1 MRTFKIPRAPFGD
14 EKIYAKSKVTFEPG
28 VTVLVGCN
36 GVGKTT
42 MLRLIERELKNA
54 ELPCLYYD
62 NLTEGGQNA
71 RSKAAFYEDFN
82 FVGLSMCSSEGENI
96 IMNMERVA
104 SSMGRFSMLYK
115 DEEELWFLFD
125 AIDSGLSIDNVLDI
139 KEYLF
144 KTVLE
149 HNEDKKIYI
158 LVSANEYEMANGEK
172 CFDVQRCQYV
182 NIKTYNA
189 FKKLVLKTKER
200 KKAIY
205 EESKNKRES
214 LRNRRP
220 SGLHRDC

>member
-1 MRTFKIPRAPFGD
+1 MRTFNIPRAPFGD
-14 EKIYAKSKVTFEPG
+14 EKIYAKKKITFEPG

-42 MLRLIERELKNA
+42 MLRLIESELKKA

-62 NLTEGGQNA
+62 NLTEGGANA
-71 RSKAAFYEDFN
+71 RSKAAFMEDFN

-96 IMNMERVA
+96 IMNMEKTA
-104 SSMGRFSMLYK
+104 SAMGRFSMLYK
-115 DEEELWFLFD
+115 DAEELWFLFD

-149 HNEDKKIYI
+149 HNKDKKVYI
-158 LVSANEYEMANGEK
+158 LVSANEYEMVSGEK

-182 NIKTYNA
+182 NIRTYA
-189 FKKLVLKTKER
+189 AYKKLVLKTKER
-200 KKAIY
+200 KKEIY
-205 EESKNKRES
+205 EKARQERDS

-220 SGLHRDC
+220 SLLRDKK